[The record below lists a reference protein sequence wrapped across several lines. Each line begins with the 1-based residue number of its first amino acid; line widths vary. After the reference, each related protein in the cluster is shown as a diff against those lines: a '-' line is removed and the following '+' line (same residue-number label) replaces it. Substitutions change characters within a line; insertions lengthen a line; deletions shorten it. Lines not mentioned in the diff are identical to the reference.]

1 MNAARSYLWIVAFLA
16 TAFAACAHDERPH
29 HGAPV
34 QSDSSYFDTS
44 QGGPVTVV
52 IDGRT
57 YTGLA
62 QQIVTGSAVI
72 YRAILAPREGGFGLR
87 CDFTEEGRRRLNG
100 TCMDENQRTFPVV
113 VSR

>member
-1 MNAARSYLWIVAFLA
+1 MNAIRACPWILVFVTA
-16 TAFAACAHDERPH
+16 AFAACATDERPR

-34 QSDSSYFDTS
+34 HSDTYFDTS

-62 QQIVTGSAVI
+62 QRVVTGSAVV
-72 YRAILAPREGGFGLR
+72 YKATLAPREGGFGLR
-87 CDFTEEGRRRLNG
+87 CDFTDEGRRRLSG
-100 TCMDENQRTFPVV
+100 YCMDENQRTFPVTV
-113 VSR
+113 AR

>member
-1 MNAARSYLWIVAFLA
+1 MNAGRSYPWILVFLA
-16 TAFAACAHDERPH
+16 TAFGACAHDERPR

-44 QGGPVTVV
+44 QGGPITVV

-62 QQIVTGSAVI
+62 QQ
-72 YRAILAPREGGFGLR
+72 
-87 CDFTEEGRRRLNG
+87 
-100 TCMDENQRTFPVV
+100 VV
-113 VSR
+113 VLRFDHPNSNAVETSWGARAWRSMASR